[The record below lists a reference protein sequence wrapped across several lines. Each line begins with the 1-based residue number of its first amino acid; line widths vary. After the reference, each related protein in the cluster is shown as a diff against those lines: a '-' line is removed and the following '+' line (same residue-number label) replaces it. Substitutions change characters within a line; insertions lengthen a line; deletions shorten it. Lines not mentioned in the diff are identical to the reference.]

1 MKNVEDLLFP
11 NNKKLVINEEEDCLE
26 TCIVD
31 IEIDPI
37 NCTLIGDGC
46 IKINTEDLAYMILDF
61 NNLYDMLDLISQA
74 DTYYEKKYNKIKTK
88 LK

>member
-11 NNKKLVINEEEDCLE
+11 NNRKLILNKEEDCLE

-31 IEIDPI
+31 AEIDPI

-46 IKINTEDLAYMILDF
+46 ININTEDLTYIILDF
-61 NNLYDMLDLISQA
+61 HNLYDMLDLIDQA
-74 DTYYEKKYNKIKTK
+74 DSYYEKEHNNTKTK
-88 LK
+88 

>member
-1 MKNVEDLLFP
+1 MKNIEDLLFP
-11 NNKKLVINEEEDCLE
+11 NNRKLILNKEEDCLE

-46 IKINTEDLAYMILDF
+46 IKINTEDLTYIMLDF
-61 NNLYDMLDLISQA
+61 NNLYDMLDLIDEA
-74 DTYYEKKYNKIKTK
+74 DSYYEKEYNNTK
-88 LK
+88 NK

>member
-11 NNKKLVINEEEDCLE
+11 NNRKLILNKEEDCLE

-46 IKINTEDLAYMILDF
+46 IKINTEDLTYIMLDF
-61 NNLYDMLDLISQA
+61 NNLYDMLDLIDQA
-74 DTYYEKKYNKIKTK
+74 DSYYEKEHNNTKNK
-88 LK
+88 

>member
-37 NCTLIGDGC
+37 NCTLQM
-46 IKINTEDLAYMILDF
+46 KIDR
-61 NNLYDMLDLISQA
+61 
-74 DTYYEKKYNKIKTK
+74 
-88 LK
+88 